1 MAERLGEM
9 LLHIGA
15 LTQAQLEEVLS
26 AQSVY
31 GGRIGTNLVE
41 MGLLSEQDLARVL
54 NEKLGVPCID
64 ASCLGDVPSSVL
76 AQIPREMAERFRV
89 LPVALDGKR
98 LTIAM
103 ADPSDFRAIDEI
115 GFATGLV
122 LVPRVCPDL
131 RLTLALERYYGIK
144 RPVRFL
150 PVQGGSRTRLAEE
163 FRLNGAASEGAVAYQ
178 LPAAE
183 AETMVAGSVSGM
195 VNSGHALR
203 PRGGIAGK
211 PVMDELARRFVVAI
225 GEVEVVSVLMSYL
238 SDEFDRAAFLNL
250 RRGSAIG
257 VQAVAGG
264 AAVHEFPGWVVG
276 LEDATYLRQVL
287 VAKEPF
293 IGVLPDG
300 GAEQRIQAK
309 LGGRQGSAVLLL
321 PLLVE
326 GMSVAFLHVEDEK
339 GRLAPGLFDLRRVVA
354 KAELAFEMLGIRKR
368 ITIV

>member
-1 MAERLGEM
+1 M

-15 LTQAQLEEVLS
+15 LTRAQLDEVLS

-31 GGRIGTNLVE
+31 GGRIGTNLLE
-41 MGLLSEQDLARVL
+41 MGLLSEEGLARVL

-64 ASCLGDVPSSVL
+64 ASWLEDVPSSVL
-76 AQIPREMAERFRV
+76 AQIPRGMAERFRV

-98 LTIAM
+98 LTVAM

-122 LVPRVCPDL
+122 LVPRVCPEL
-131 RLTLALERYYGIK
+131 RLSLALERYYGIK
-144 RPVRFL
+144 RPVRFI
-150 PVQGGSRTRLAEE
+150 PVPGGSRTRLAEE
-163 FRLNGAASEGAVAYQ
+163 FGVNGAVSEGAVGYH
-178 LPAAE
+178 LRAAT
-183 AETMVAGSVSGM
+183 ADTKAAGCVTSTVD
-195 VNSGHALR
+195 SGHALR
-203 PRGGIAGK
+203 PRDGIAGE
-211 PVMDELARRFVVAI
+211 PVMDALARRFVVAI
-225 GEVEVVSVLMSYL
+225 GEGEVVSILMSYL

-264 AAVHEFPGWVVG
+264 AAVHEFQGWVVG
-276 LEDATYLRQVL
+276 LEDAIQLRQVL
-287 VAKEPF
+287 VEKEPF
-293 IGVLPDG
+293 LGALPEG

-326 GMSVAFLHVEDEK
+326 GMSVAFLYVEDEK

-354 KAELAFEMLGIRKR
+354 KAELAFEMLDIRKR